1 MSTENIKRIINDLH
15 VEKASSGEIPASG
28 FKKYDF
34 IFGTVTACVS
44 KAMASG
50 VFLEGLKCANVNPNR
65 KKKFKKLRKTIDQ
78 WVASKVYE
86 RVI

>member
-15 VEKASSGEIPASG
+15 FEKASSGEIPASG

-65 KKKFKKLRKTIDQ
+65 KKRSLKRQEKL
-78 WVASKVYE
+78 
-86 RVI
+86 